1 MSTKP
6 DSIDAGDEDLAN
18 LLEDLAERREA
29 LETLVESVEA
39 LERSGLLDV
48 LDVVATHDQ
57 KGNEQLYEAFV
68 EDEGK
73 LRLLQ
78 NLNLLAGVL
87 SRVDPDALAGLLQTA
102 STSDELSALAEGAPQ
117 RVGPI
122 GVYRRLR
129 DPFVQRGLGFVFA
142 LLGAIGHLLE
152 KRRP

>member
-6 DSIDAGDEDLAN
+6 DAIDAVDEDAAELLAG
-18 LLEDLAERREA
+18 LAEHEEA

-48 LDVVATHDQ
+48 LDVVATRDQ
-57 KGNEQLYEAFV
+57 KGSEQLYEAFV

-87 SRVDPDALAGLLQTA
+87 ARVDPDALAGVLQAA
-102 STSDELSALAEGAPQ
+102 SSSEELSALTEETPQ

-142 LLGAIGHLLE
+142 FLGALGHLLE
-152 KRRP
+152 KRRS